1 MVPIPLQKRPN
12 DLFVSYGHVDRAH
25 VDPIVNWLRH
35 SVGLK
40 VWYDAISGNA
50 AERTSTLLAN
60 AIQSARGALFFLS
73 PNWAASTWCED
84 EHEFALT
91 ERRSNAAYSVVAV
104 QIDDLELP
112 RWFKI
117 ANVLDFR
124 QLDARSAAALL
135 RSMVPNPPA
144 RLDNDQDVYFAGP
157 WSRPSRGAERAVKL
171 LHEVGWRLVGDS
183 PDRPHFPDARQR
195 IASIIDTSRALVA
208 VLPFDGSKQPDCT
221 SPWIMD
227 EVQIASDRGRPYLL
241 LAEGGVQ
248 IPAKLANGAFRGGPI
263 PLSDS
268 GPDSSFPQTLTD
280 FDAELAQHSHSDAG
294 AYSFLATSLLGDQQE
309 MDDLISVI
317 ERASSMVCVLGQGL
331 TGQHAQQAIVE
342 RIRNAAFVIADVT
355 DDNRNSLVGA
365 GIARGAGTPL
375 HLLCRLAPGARRETR
390 FMFRDMEVNW
400 YENSVE
406 RLGAVYRIASK
417 YRRRVLTP
425 V

>member
-1 MVPIPLQKRPN
+1 MAAVPLQKRPN
-12 DLFVSYGHVDRAH
+12 DLFVSYGHADKAR

-35 SVGLK
+35 EVGLK
-40 VWYDAISGNA
+40 IWYDALSGNA
-50 AERTSTLLAN
+50 AERTSSLLAN

-73 PNWAASTWCED
+73 QNWSASTWCED

-91 ERRSNAAYSVVAV
+91 ERRSNNAYSVVAV

-112 RWFKI
+112 QWFKI

-124 QLDARSAAALL
+124 QLDPRSAAALL
-135 RSMVPNPPA
+135 RSMVPNPPS
-144 RLDNDQDVYFAGP
+144 RLDNRQDVYFAGP
-157 WSRPSRGAERAVKL
+157 WSKPSRAAERAVRL

-183 PDRPHFPDARQR
+183 PDRSHFPDARQR

-227 EVQIASDRGRPYLL
+227 EVQIAFDRGRPYLM
-241 LAEGGVQ
+241 LAEPGVQ
-248 IPAKLANGAFRGGPI
+248 VPPKLATGAFRGSPFAL
-263 PLSDS
+263 PEN
-268 GPDSSFPQTLTD
+268 GPDTSFQQVLTD
-280 FDAELAQHSHSDAG
+280 FDVELAQLPYSDAG

-309 MDDLISVI
+309 MDDLLSVI

-331 TGQHAQQAIVE
+331 TDQHAQQAIVE

-355 DDNRNSLVGA
+355 DDNKNSLIEA
-365 GIARGAGTPL
+365 GVARGAGTPL
-375 HLLCRLAPGARRETR
+375 HLICRLAPGGRRETR

-400 YENSVE
+400 YEDPVQ
-406 RLGAVYRIASK
+406 RLGAVYRIASG
-417 YRRRVLTP
+417 YRRRILTP
-425 V
+425 A